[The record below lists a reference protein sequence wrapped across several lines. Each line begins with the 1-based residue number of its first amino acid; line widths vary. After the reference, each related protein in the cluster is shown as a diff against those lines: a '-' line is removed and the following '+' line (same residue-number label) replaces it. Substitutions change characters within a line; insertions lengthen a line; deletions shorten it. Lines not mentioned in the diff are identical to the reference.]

1 MAGIPGLRGLQ
12 DLGRLLIPDRTPP
25 GGVVR
30 SSGAMPSVAPVSVM
44 PQIAPAAA
52 PLSPTAKY
60 IQDMQALMSG
70 GIGPL
75 STGQKISAVGQVL
88 QAAGSR
94 GATDPGAVIQNVR
107 KQQME
112 KLNAQYQIAQL
123 QQAQQQEAMQR
134 AAIQKYKVA
143 LDPDEVNALEGLP
156 LEKQAEKIAEIAFR
170 QDQVQQIK
178 RADDGQTYILFASGK
193 EKKAGF
199 NLPKDYEKIDT
210 GNGFKFV
217 NKDNPNEFLK
227 DESGKELFI
236 PQQMNAYQRESLGIQ
251 RARLANDIRTGGSS
265 GGSGGKLN
273 KPEPVIVDGKEVLR
287 QWNPKLNMYVPFTQ
301 PGVTKRAR
309 ASGITI
315 EGDAAAELM
324 SRLDKLR

>member
-1 MAGIPGLRGLQ
+1 MVGIPGLRGLQ

-44 PQIAPAAA
+44 PQIAPTAA
-52 PLSPTAKY
+52 PQLTPTAKY

-123 QQAQQQEAMQR
+123 QQAQQQEAAQR
-134 AAIQKYKVA
+134 AAIAKYKVA
-143 LDPDEVNALEGLP
+143 LTPDEISALEGSP
-156 LEKQAEKIAEIAFR
+156 LDEQAKKVLEIAFR
-170 QDQVQQIK
+170 QKQV
-178 RADDGQTYILFASGK
+178 
-193 EKKAGF
+193 F
-199 NLPKDYEKIDT
+199 NRDRDPDT
-210 GNGFKFV
+210 GNLRLTYGDGEIVVTDKKMPV
-217 NKDNPNEFLK
+217 KTREIDVGDAVEIYDEDTNELVMSVPKRMSAFQSASIVRQDK
-227 DESGKELFI
+227 
-236 PQQMNAYQRESLGIQ
+236 RE
-251 RARLANDIRTGGSS
+251 ARIARGGGGG

>member
-1 MAGIPGLRGLQ
+1 MSGIQ
-12 DLGRLLIPDRTPP
+12 DLARLLIPNRTPP

-30 SSGAMPSVAPVSVM
+30 SSGAMPSVAPVSAM

-52 PLSPTAKY
+52 PLTPTAKY
-60 IQDMQALMSG
+60 IQDMQALMTG

-123 QQAQQQEAMQR
+123 QQAQQQEAVQR
-134 AAIQKYKVA
+134 ASIEKYKIA
-143 LDPDEVNALEGLP
+143 LDEDEINALGGLS
-156 LEKQAEKIAEIAFR
+156 LEKQADKIAEIAFR

-217 NKDNPNEFLK
+217 NKDDPTEFLK
-227 DESGKELFI
+227 DESGKDLFI

-273 KPEPVIVDGKEVLR
+273 KPEPVIVDGIEQLR
-287 QWNPKLNMYVPFTQ
+287 QWDPKRNMYVPFTQ
-301 PGVTKRAR
+301 PGVTKRSKAP
-309 ASGITI
+309 GIVEAFGRVLPKATGVPLI
-315 EGDAAAELM
+315 
-324 SRLDKLR
+324 RQ

>member
-1 MAGIPGLRGLQ
+1 MAGIQ
-12 DLGRLLIPDRTPP
+12 DLARLLIPNRTPP

-30 SSGAMPSVAPVSVM
+30 SSGAMPSVAPVSAM

-52 PLSPTAKY
+52 PQLTPTAKY

-123 QQAQQQEAMQR
+123 QQSQQQEAMQR
-134 AAIQKYKVA
+134 AAIAKYKIA
-143 LDPDEVNALEGLP
+143 LEPDEINAFEGLP
-156 LEKQAEKIAEIAFR
+156 LEEQAKKVAEIAFR
-170 QDQVQQIK
+170 QKQV
-178 RADDGQTYILFASGK
+178 
-193 EKKAGF
+193 F
-199 NLPKDYEKIDT
+199 NRDRDPDT
-210 GNGFKFV
+210 GNLRLTYGDGEIVVTDKKMPV
-217 NKDNPNEFLK
+217 KTREIDVGNAVEIYDEDTNELVMSVPKRMSAFQSASLVRQ
-227 DESGKELFI
+227 DR
-236 PQQMNAYQRESLGIQ
+236 RE
-251 RARLANDIRTGGSS
+251 ARIARGGGGG

-273 KPEPVIVDGKEVLR
+273 KPEPVIVDGVEQLR
-287 QWNPKLNMYVPFTQ
+287 QWDPKRNMYVPFTQ
-301 PGVTKRAR
+301 PGVTKRSKAP
-309 ASGITI
+309 GIVEAFGRVLPKATGVPLI
-315 EGDAAAELM
+315 
-324 SRLDKLR
+324 RQ

>member
-44 PQIAPAAA
+44 PQVAPAAA

-94 GATDPGAVIQNVR
+94 GATDPAAVIQNVR

-123 QQAQQQEAMQR
+123 QQSQQQEAMQR

-170 QDQVQQIK
+170 QDQVNQIK
-178 RADDGQTYILFASGK
+178 RGDDGQTYILFASGK

-217 NKDNPNEFLK
+217 NKDNPAEFLK
-227 DESGKELFI
+227 DESGKDLFI
-236 PQQMNAYQRESLGIQ
+236 PQQMNAYQRESLSLDK
-251 RARLANDIRTGGSS
+251 ARFARGDGRSTGGSAPSYRILNTDNGYVAIDPKNPTRSFSIGLKAPPS
-265 GGSGGKLN
+265 GGYTPAPPPKPTGGKTY
-273 KPEPVIVDGKEVLR
+273 P
-287 QWNPKLNMYVPFTQ
+287 
-301 PGVTKRAR
+301 
-309 ASGITI
+309 
-315 EGDAAAELM
+315 
-324 SRLDKLR
+324 

>member
-1 MAGIPGLRGLQ
+1 
-12 DLGRLLIPDRTPP
+12 
-25 GGVVR
+25 
-30 SSGAMPSVAPVSVM
+30 MPIIAPASVM

-52 PLSPTAKY
+52 PQLTPTAKY
-60 IQDMQALMSG
+60 IQDMQALMTG

-94 GATDPGAVIQNVR
+94 GATDPGAVIQGVR

-134 AAIQKYKVA
+134 ASIAKYKIA
-143 LDPDEVNALEGLP
+143 LDPDEINALDGLP
-156 LEKQAEKIAEIAFR
+156 LEKQADKIAEIAFR

-178 RADDGQTYILFASGK
+178 RGDDGQTYILFASGK
-193 EKKAGF
+193 SKPAGF

-217 NKDNPNEFLK
+217 NKENPTEFLK
-227 DESGKELFI
+227 DASGKELFI

-251 RARLANDIRTGGSS
+251 RARLANDIRTGGGG
-265 GGSGGKLN
+265 GGSPLPQPTVKTIDGKLTN
-273 KPEPVIVDGKEVLR
+273 V
-287 QWNPKLNMYVPFTQ
+287 QWDKRKQKYVPFIQ
-301 PGVTKRAR
+301 PGLGTPKKG
-309 ASGITI
+309 SIGISPEAMLLLLGGAANI
-315 EGDAAAELM
+315 E
-324 SRLDKLR
+324 